1 MTVLYPNYVERLLL
15 RLEEDGNDAYIVGG
29 SLRDMLIGTEP
40 HDYDIATSAPPRR
53 TVELFSDMRVIETGI
68 KHGTVTVISD
78 GRPIEITTLRIDGA
92 YSDSRHPDSIIFTDD
107 VTKDLS
113 RRDLTVNAMAYSRS
127 RGLIDPFGGKRDVE
141 RKLLR
146 AVREPTLRFSEDAL
160 RIMRTFR
167 FCAQLGFDIEEATL
181 NAAFSEKARLAEI
194 ARERISNELLRL
206 LLSPS
211 PAHALNLMA
220 KGDIFEYVLDGYK
233 PSEVITSSIEALP
246 PSDIERLA
254 LLLSDTDRETA
265 SVILHGLRLSNKQ
278 ISGTLATLTGAKLC
292 ISSEADARR
301 LIAQTGI
308 YALPAARISELLG
321 ISCAGAAQ
329 LVEKQQST
337 PCSLRELKINGK
349 DLCRLG
355 ITGKN
360 IGKTLDVLLT
370 RVIGSPELNDRQVLT
385 ELAKQLNGL
394 S

>member
-1 MTVLYPNYVERLLL
+1 MLYPNYVEKLLI
-15 RLEEDGNDAYIVGG
+15 RLEADGNDAYIVGG

-40 HDYDIATSAPPRR
+40 HDYDIATSAPPSR
-53 TVELFSDMRVIETGI
+53 TVLLFSDMRVIETGI

-78 GRPIEITTLRIDGA
+78 GIPIEITTLRIDGA

-127 RGLIDPFGGKRDVE
+127 RGLIDPFGGQSDVE

-146 AVREPTLRFSEDAL
+146 AVREPSLRFSEDAL

-181 NAAFSEKARLAEI
+181 DGAFSEKARLAEI
-194 ARERISNELLRL
+194 ARERISSELLKL

-211 PAHALNLMA
+211 PTHALDLMA
-220 KGDIFEYVLDGYK
+220 KGGIFEYVLDGYT
-233 PSEVITSSIEALP
+233 PSEAVTSSLEALP

-254 LLLSDTDRETA
+254 LLLSEADRETA
-265 SVILHGLRLSNKQ
+265 SDILHCLRLSNKQ
-278 ISGTLATLTGAKLC
+278 INGTLTTLTGAKLC
-292 ISSEADARR
+292 ISSEEDARR
-301 LIAQTGI
+301 LIAKTGI

-321 ISCAGAAQ
+321 ISDAGAAR
-329 LVEKQQST
+329 LVEQQQST
-337 PCSLRELKINGK
+337 PCNLHGLKINGK
-349 DLCRLG
+349 DLCSLG

-360 IGKTLDVLLT
+360 IGKTLDALLT
-370 RVIGSPELNDRQVLT
+370 RVISSPELNDRQALT